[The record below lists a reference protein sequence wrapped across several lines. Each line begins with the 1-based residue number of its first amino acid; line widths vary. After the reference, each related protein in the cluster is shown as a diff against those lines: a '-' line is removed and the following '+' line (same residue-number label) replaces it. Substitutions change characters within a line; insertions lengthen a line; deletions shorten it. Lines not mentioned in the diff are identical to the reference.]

1 MLINK
6 NKAAVITLLDFKQQ
20 YKVIVMKTVWYMCE
34 NTGTN
39 EKELRAC
46 KINPCIYGQLV
57 FDKGVMN
64 TQWRK
69 DSIFNKWS

>member
-1 MLINK
+1 
-6 NKAAVITLLDFKQQ
+6 
-20 YKVIVMKTVWYMCE
+20 MKTVWYMCE

-57 FDKGVMN
+57 LDKGVMN
-64 TQWRK
+64 MEKRQYLQQLEL
-69 DSIFNKWS
+69 NKMYIHM